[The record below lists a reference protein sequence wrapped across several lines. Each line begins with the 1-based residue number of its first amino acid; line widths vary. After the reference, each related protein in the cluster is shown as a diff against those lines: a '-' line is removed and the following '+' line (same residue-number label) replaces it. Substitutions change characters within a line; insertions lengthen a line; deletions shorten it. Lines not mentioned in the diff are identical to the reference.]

1 MKTNEEKEDEKIC
14 TILLILF
21 MVTLL
26 IPTIFGDDSSYPR
39 VMTDEE
45 YEWYEER
52 GYFNDHSSINEEDW
66 VTATRYNPVVE
77 QCDDN
82 PLHTADNSEIDL
94 KKLKQGKLK
103 WIAVSRDLLE
113 KYNYGDTVEVYSYDD
128 PSINGIYIIHDTMHP
143 RWTNRIDI
151 LTAEG
156 EDMGKGLWEDVSIR
170 RIENEEES

>member
-1 MKTNEEKEDEKIC
+1 MKTNEEKEDKKIC

-39 VMTDEE
+39 VMTNEE

-52 GYFNDHSSINEEDW
+52 GYFNDHSINEEDW
-66 VTATRYNPVVE
+66 VTASRYNPVVE
-77 QCDDN
+77 QCDDD
-82 PLHTADNSEIDL
+82 PLLTADNSEIDL